1 MQRTGGE
8 RNLTAPRR
16 GNSPGCPHSR
26 TLPPILIDKTV
37 QPVFLVI
44 MALAHHRK
52 KQPELVRRQLLDVAA
67 RLATENGMASVTLD
81 AVSGASGVSKG
92 GLLHHF
98 PTKNALLDALF
109 ESLLERFDADI
120 EERMRVDPVSHGRF
134 TRAYLLA
141 VADIQDDREDSRH
154 WAQVTIAMLA
164 EPRLRQRWREWVQAR
179 ADEYV
184 GTDSSVDAQI
194 VRFAADG
201 LWLSDTTESH
211 DLGPA
216 ERRALIARLAE
227 LTKR

>member
-1 MQRTGGE
+1 M
-8 RNLTAPRR
+8 RNRGALRR
-16 GNSPGCPHSR
+16 GNSSKTPQHQCIEA
-26 TLPPILIDKTV
+26 ILIDKTV
-37 QPVFLVI
+37 QTVFLGG

-81 AVSGASGVSKG
+81 AVSGASGISKG

-120 EERMRVDPVSHGRF
+120 EDLMRRDPVSHGRF

-141 VADIQDDREDSRH
+141 VADIQSDREESRH

-179 ADEYV
+179 ADEYI

-216 ERRALIARLAE
+216 ERWALISRLTE

>member
-1 MQRTGGE
+1 
-8 RNLTAPRR
+8 
-16 GNSPGCPHSR
+16 
-26 TLPPILIDKTV
+26 
-37 QPVFLVI
+37 

-164 EPRLRQRWREWVQAR
+164 EPRLRQRWREWVHAR

-216 ERRALIARLAE
+216 ERRALIARLSE